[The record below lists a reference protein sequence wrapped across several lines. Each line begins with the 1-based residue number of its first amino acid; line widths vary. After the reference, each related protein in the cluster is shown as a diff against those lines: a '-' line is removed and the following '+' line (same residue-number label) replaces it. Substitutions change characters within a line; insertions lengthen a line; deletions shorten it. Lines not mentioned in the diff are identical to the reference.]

1 MSYDLYFRSR
11 RPGSEPTWEDMR
23 SYFEERGSYC
33 VSETEAFYENEATGV
48 YFSFQENDIEK
59 SSHSHV
65 DVRGERSYL
74 ELLPVTFTMNYFRPH
89 TFGLEAE
96 REVTAFVEKFNL
108 LVYDPQVD
116 GMTDGIYTP
125 EGFLKG
131 WNSGNDFSYS
141 ALFSAS
147 YSTEIFALPTDK
159 IEAYWQWNMAHEELV
174 ERYEERGLFVPK
186 IWYVYY
192 RRKVCSVVA
201 WAEGIEL
208 TLPMVDLILTTR
220 TPSKLAG
227 LFGAK
232 PEQIVL
238 KMCDL
243 LPKLGGFECV
253 NDPYDHFLIE
263 FGGDKAKAERELAK
277 LFQGKHPTWGELR
290 RIPHDRL
297 LNEEMVARYLG
308 VKWKRT

>member
-1 MSYDLYFRSR
+1 MSYNLYFRSR
-11 RPGSEPTWEDMR
+11 RPGSEPTWEEFR
-23 SYFEERGSYC
+23 SYFEERDKYC

-48 YFSFQENDIEK
+48 YFSFQEHDVEK
-59 SSHSHV
+59 SASSHV
-65 DVRGERSYL
+65 DVRGDRPYL

-89 TFGLEAE
+89 IFGLEAE
-96 REVTAFVEKFNL
+96 CELSPFIEHFNL
-108 LVYDPQVD
+108 LVYDPQVE

-125 EGFLKG
+125 QGFLKG

-147 YSTEIFALPTDK
+147 YSTEIFALPTEK
-159 IEAYWQWNMAHEELV
+159 IEVYWRWNMAHREL
-174 ERYEERGLFVPK
+174 EGRYEERGLFIPK

-208 TLPMVDLILTTR
+208 ALPMVDLILTTR

-227 LFGAK
+227 MFGAK
-232 PEQIVL
+232 AEQIML
-238 KMCDL
+238 KMSDL
-243 LPKLGGFECV
+243 LPKLDGFERAD
-253 NDPYDHFLIE
+253 DPHEHLLIE
-263 FGGDKAKAERELAK
+263 FGGDAAKAQQELAK

-290 RIPHDRL
+290 RIPHDRI
-297 LNEEMVARYLG
+297 LNEEIVERYLG
-308 VKWKRT
+308 VKWKR